1 MADTG
6 GFLSGLSSGEKMMAM
21 TSLSGAA
28 EGWMAGES
36 AEDAAKAQEEAFD
49 RIQLNRD
56 SDARTGLLLSSSTS
70 FQPSTSTQLNPSSKV
85 QKPTIRK
92 PTIRKPQVKGS
103 SYVTA

>member
-36 AEDAAKAQEEAFD
+36 AEDAAKAQEEAFN
-49 RIQLNRD
+49 RIQLNSD
-56 SDARTGLLLSSSTS
+56 SDASTGLLMSSDTS
-70 FQPSTSTQLNPSSKV
+70 FQPSTSTQLNSSSKV
-85 QKPTIRK
+85 QKPTIRR
-92 PTIRKPQVKGS
+92 PTVKGS